1 MEVMIYAYKQ
11 GLYSASSFQS
21 KFFVFVVLVKGMID
35 IVMII
40 NHVILSAWDVNE
52 LPS

>member
-1 MEVMIYAYKQ
+1 MEAMIYACKQ
-11 GLYSASSFQS
+11 GLYSALSFQS
-21 KFFVFVVLVKGMID
+21 MFLVFVVLVKGMID

-40 NHVILSAWDVNE
+40 NHIILSARDVNE